1 MILLTTGL
9 ALYLLLKPPILVFLG
24 NQILWFR
31 GKEENHQDDLGRSDQ
46 NSDSGYIKITFYF
59 YQAAE
64 ILMVGSIESLLEKMP
79 IIRTVIAAFNFQVRT
94 INKGIGCPFVGLTA
108 VTKQF
113 FLSGTV
119 FVTMADVVL
128 IYYVHSLINMLRR
141 KQKPALIHY
150 MAVVMEV
157 LLLGYERLAETSLKL
172 MNCVPIESQKRLFID
187 ANVPCMQWWQY
198 FLSAYIVVFVVPFV
212 IVLYCGSSK
221 LYKASISA
229 GEFLAACMLPLPFL
243 VIWFFKKILRLKG
256 QETTTA
262 QSVNKDVLEVLHGP
276 FRPPS
281 NEDKGTLHWESVL
294 IGRRLTLLTCQ
305 SFVTCPMSRMVSMAA
320 ACLLMTIHHVMKNP
334 YREPMANKAETLS
347 LTTLTMIAV
356 INLTKATLL
365 AFGITTDGPYRS
377 FLEILEWFEVISLA
391 FVPAL
396 VTVLVIFAILSQL
409 ARLVVFLIKQLFQLR
424 NSEWAMEQRRPLLD
438 IGV

>member
-24 NQILWFR
+24 NQILWFK
-31 GKEENHQDDLGRSDQ
+31 GKEKNHQEDDLGRSHQ
-46 NSDSGYIKITFYF
+46 YLDSGYIKITFYF

-64 ILMVGSIESLLEKMP
+64 IVTVGSIESLLEKMP

-94 INKGIGCPFVGLTA
+94 FNKGIGCPFVGLTA

-128 IYYVHSLINMLRR
+128 IYYVHFLINMFRR
-141 KQKPALIHY
+141 KEKPALIHY

-157 LLLGYERLAETSLKL
+157 LLLGYERLADTSLKL
-172 MNCVPIESQKRLFID
+172 MNCVSIESQRRLFID

-198 FLSAYIVVFVVPFV
+198 FLLGYIVVFVVPFV

-221 LYKASISA
+221 LYRASINE

-243 VIWFFKKILRLKG
+243 VIWFFKKILKLNE
-256 QETTTA
+256 QETTT
-262 QSVNKDVLEVLHGP
+262 QTVNRDVLEVLHGP
-276 FRPPS
+276 FRPPN

-294 IGRRLTLLTCQ
+294 IGRRLILLTCQ
-305 SFVTCPMSRMVSMAA
+305 SFITRPMSRMVSLAA
-320 ACLLMTIHHVMKNP
+320 ACLVITIHHVMKNP

-347 LTTLTMIAV
+347 LTTLTMISI

-365 AFGITTDGPYRS
+365 AFGITPDGPYRS
-377 FLEILEWFEVISLA
+377 YLEILEWFKVNSLA

-396 VTVLVIFAILSQL
+396 VFVLVIFAILSQL
-409 ARLVVFLIKQLFQLR
+409 VRLVLFLIKQLFQLG
-424 NSEWAMEQRRPLLD
+424 SPEWAMEQRRPLLD
-438 IGV
+438 IAV